1 LDINALIK
9 QIVALTKKLN
19 KQQKTIIV
27 VTLVVIVGLISFL
40 IVYNSSASKIKGDD
54 GYRVLFENLQP
65 ADAALIAQ
73 ELDKNKIPYKLP
85 RDGTIEVKK
94 EMVQKVR
101 LQVASLGL
109 PKESK
114 VGFQL
119 FDKQEFGATKFEQ
132 NIKYLRAIEGELS
145 STIQSI
151 RAVKNAKV
159 NIAIPKESLFVS
171 QQSNVT
177 ASVMI
182 ELEPNMILSPK
193 QIKGIKYLVSAAIP
207 KLKPDNVK
215 IINQY
220 GDLLGENDELTS
232 NNELL
237 KAELIYKKRY
247 EKVLQDKIID
257 ILSPIVGGRNKVVA
271 KVDVDFDFSKVKSK
285 AEIFSP
291 DNVVRSEQTMEEKKE
306 GYSPKQV
313 GGVPGA
319 VSNIGPVQGL
329 KSGGIKEKYNKS
341 TTTTNYEIS
350 KTIKNITENFVKIKR
365 ITSAVVVDGK
375 YEMKEDKDKKKKLTY
390 IPLSQKDLDSITK
403 LVQSSIGFDP
413 KRGDEVSVS
422 NFQFNISSKTKESLT
437 PTNKVMG
444 MIQTYIGP
452 FEPLLKYLF
461 LFIVLFI
468 FYKKI
473 IVPFSEKML
482 EIKPEEDEFVKKEIN
497 FEEEEVEDSYDK
509 LKELKAKVE
518 QQLGINNEIDQEEL
532 KYEVLLERIK
542 DMAEEKN
549 EELANVLESLL
560 KDSEIEQQNKEK

>member
-1 LDINALIK
+1 MDINALIK

-350 KTIKNITENFVKIKR
+350 TTIKDIKEPLAKIKR
-365 ITSAVVVDGK
+365 ITAAVVVDGHYK
-375 YEMKEDKDKKKKLTY
+375 INKDGKKEFV
-390 IPLSQKDLDSITK
+390 PLSKIELANIEN
-403 LVQSSIGFDP
+403 LVKNTIGFDP
-413 KRGDEVSVS
+413 KRGDSVSVS
-422 NFQFNISSKTKESLT
+422 SFQFTGERNGSESTSKVGKIMQTVEMYLGPLSS
-437 PTNKVMG
+437 V
-444 MIQTYIGP
+444 
-452 FEPLLKYLF
+452 FKYLF
-461 LFIVLFI
+461 LVLVLFL
-468 FYKKI
+468 FYKKVI
-473 IVPFSEKML
+473 TPFTQKML
-482 EIKPEEDEFVKKEIN
+482 EVKVEEEHEYVKPEVEID
-497 FEEEEVEDSYDK
+497 EEEVETTYDK
-509 LKELKAKVE
+509 IKELKEKVE
-518 QQLGINNEIDQEEL
+518 QQLGISSDVNEEEL
-532 KYEVLLERIK
+532 KYEVLLERVSK
-542 DMAEEKN
+542 MAEEKT
-549 EELANVLESLL
+549 EEVAKVLENL
-560 KDSEIEQQNKEK
+560 IKEETNES